1 MAAPFAI
8 FATTVRAFARKLVP
22 LSGAMALDAHH
33 GLSDRV
39 TSALSFAALPEEKR
53 SPLMEV
59 AIDDACELSE
69 KLAPRKAAPIAMP
82 RERWA
87 LAGLSAGVLLVSLID
102 VRIARP
108 ALQAK
113 TIDPV
118 VLSADDI
125 DLFRGVGK
133 KLAETDKNPEVLAA
147 LAAYN
152 QLVEDLA
159 QKRLDRTEA
168 FRRMHDIESQ
178 LMEGRALDAKA
189 LDEQLKMRAGALK
202 KSALSKPAAEALE
215 KQDLAKAEKELRDLA
230 KKLREHPDQHK
241 KPN

>member
-1 MAAPFAI
+1 MRVSAALDAFVSVLAISLVVIVAALTLSKVVPGWSPRWTRDVLMAAPFAI
-8 FATTVRAFARKLVP
+8 FATTLRAFARKLVP

-39 TSALSFAALPEEKR
+39 TSALSFAALPDETR

-69 KLAPRKAAPIAMP
+69 KLTPRKAAPIAMP
-82 RERWA
+82 RDTWA

-108 ALQAK
+108 VAQAK

-133 KLAETDKNPEVLAA
+133 KLAETDKNPEVL
-147 LAAYN
+147 
-152 QLVEDLA
+152 
-159 QKRLDRTEA
+159 
-168 FRRMHDIESQ
+168 
-178 LMEGRALDAKA
+178 
-189 LDEQLKMRAGALK
+189 
-202 KSALSKPAAEALE
+202 
-215 KQDLAKAEKELRDLA
+215 
-230 KKLREHPDQHK
+230 
-241 KPN
+241 